1 MDTQANFYQPNR
13 NNKSG
18 GKNTGLII
26 AVSVLSAVLAIGIIF
41 VILVATDVISFGN
54 KDSGMTQQT
63 QMTEQTAQQEETAKT
78 EKKTAQTTPAAPQP
92 VAVGAT
98 MYVGNCNVSVTLRS
112 APSTS
117 SSELCQIPLAEEIY
131 VVEYTNDE
139 FARVRYNGTEGYVK
153 RAYIVSVRPKVYS
166 YDSQEAAQ
174 LVHNAVVAFVDGVNS
189 NSDAYVPAYYSGSA
203 AEEERKSVKSIAE
216 KVISEEII
224 SLNCHSVTR
233 VSATQVSV
241 IRDSVIRALYN
252 DNTVKDITERYKYT
266 VDISGTSYKI
276 VGLSKA

>member
-1 MDTQANFYQPNR
+1 MDTQNNYYQPPR
-13 NNKSG
+13 NNG
-18 GKNTGLII
+18 GKNTGLIV
-26 AVSVLSAVLAIGIIF
+26 AVAVLSAVLVIGF
-41 VILVATDVISFGN
+41 VFAILVAADVISFGG
-54 KDSGMTQQT
+54 KEQTPIQQT
-63 QMTEQTAQQEETAKT
+63 QVTDAIGTEEQAHKDETP
-78 EKKTAQTTPAAPQP
+78 AQTTPAAPQP
-92 VAVGAT
+92 IPVGAT

-153 RAYIVSVRPKVYS
+153 RAYIVSVRPQVYS

-189 NSDAYVPAYYSGSA
+189 NSDAYVSAYYSGSA
-203 AEEERKSVKSIAE
+203 ADEERKSVKSIAE

-241 IRDSVIRALYN
+241 IRDSVIRVLYN

>member
-1 MDTQANFYQPNR
+1 MDTQNNYYQPPR
-13 NNKSG
+13 NNG
-18 GKNTGLII
+18 GKNTGLIV
-26 AVSVLSAVLAIGIIF
+26 AVAVLSAVLVIGIVF
-41 VILVATDVISFGN
+41 AILVAADVISFGG
-54 KDSGMTQQT
+54 KEQTPIQQT
-63 QMTEQTAQQEETAKT
+63 QVTDAIGTEEQAHKDETPAH
-78 EKKTAQTTPAAPQP
+78 TTPAAPQP
-92 VAVGAT
+92 IPVGAT

-153 RAYIVSVRPKVYS
+153 RAYIVSVRPQVYS

-189 NSDAYVPAYYSGSA
+189 NSDAYVSAYYSGSA
-203 AEEERKSVKSIAE
+203 ADEERKSVKSIAE

-233 VSATQVSV
+233 VSAAQVSV
-241 IRDSVIRALYN
+241 IRDSVIRVLYN

>member
-1 MDTQANFYQPNR
+1 MDTQNNYYQPPR
-13 NNKSG
+13 NNG
-18 GKNTGLII
+18 GKNTGLIV
-26 AVSVLSAVLAIGIIF
+26 AVAVLSAVLVIGIVF
-41 VILVATDVISFGN
+41 AILVAADVISFGG
-54 KDSGMTQQT
+54 KEQTPIQQT
-63 QMTEQTAQQEETAKT
+63 QETDTIGTEEQDHKDETP
-78 EKKTAQTTPAAPQP
+78 AQTTPAAPQP
-92 VAVGAT
+92 IPVGAT

-153 RAYIVSVRPKVYS
+153 RAYIVSVRPQVYS

-189 NSDAYVPAYYSGSA
+189 NSDAYVSAYYSGSA
-203 AEEERKSVKSIAE
+203 ADEERKSVKSIVE

-241 IRDSVIRALYN
+241 IRDSVIRVLYN

>member
-1 MDTQANFYQPNR
+1 MDTQNNYYQPPR
-13 NNKSG
+13 NNG
-18 GKNTGLII
+18 GKNTGLIV
-26 AVSVLSAVLAIGIIF
+26 AVAVLSAVLVIGIVF
-41 VILVATDVISFGN
+41 AILVAAGVISFGG
-54 KDSGMTQQT
+54 KEQTPIQQT
-63 QMTEQTAQQEETAKT
+63 QVTDAIGTEEQAHKDETP
-78 EKKTAQTTPAAPQP
+78 AQTTPAAPQP
-92 VAVGAT
+92 IPVGAT

-153 RAYIVSVRPKVYS
+153 RAYIVSVRPQVYS

-189 NSDAYVPAYYSGSA
+189 NSDAYVSAYYSGSA
-203 AEEERKSVKSIAE
+203 ADEERKSVKSIAE

-241 IRDSVIRALYN
+241 IRDSVIRVLYN

>member
-1 MDTQANFYQPNR
+1 MDTQNNYYQPPR
-13 NNKSG
+13 NNG
-18 GKNTGLII
+18 GKNTGLIV
-26 AVSVLSAVLAIGIIF
+26 AVAVLSAVLVIGIIF
-41 VILVATDVISFGN
+41 AILVAADVISFGG
-54 KDSGMTQQT
+54 KEQTPIQQT
-63 QMTEQTAQQEETAKT
+63 QVTDAIGTEEQAHKDETP
-78 EKKTAQTTPAAPQP
+78 AQTTPAAPQP
-92 VAVGAT
+92 IPVGAT

-153 RAYIVSVRPKVYS
+153 RAYIVSVRPQVYS

-189 NSDAYVPAYYSGSA
+189 NSDAYVSAYYSGSA
-203 AEEERKSVKSIAE
+203 ADEERKSVKSIVE

-241 IRDSVIRALYN
+241 IRDSVIRVLYN

>member
-1 MDTQANFYQPNR
+1 MDTQNNYYQPPR
-13 NNKSG
+13 NNG
-18 GKNTGLII
+18 GKNTGLIV
-26 AVSVLSAVLAIGIIF
+26 AVAVLSAVLVIGIVF
-41 VILVATDVISFGN
+41 AILVAADVISFGG
-54 KDSGMTQQT
+54 KEQAPIQQT
-63 QMTEQTAQQEETAKT
+63 QVTDAVGTEEQAHKDETP
-78 EKKTAQTTPAAPQP
+78 AQTTPAAPQP
-92 VAVGAT
+92 IPVGAT

-153 RAYIVSVRPKVYS
+153 RAYIVSVRPQVYS

-189 NSDAYVPAYYSGSA
+189 NSDAYVSAYYSGSA
-203 AEEERKSVKSIAE
+203 ADEERKSVKSIAE

-241 IRDSVIRALYN
+241 IRDSVIRVLYN
-252 DNTVKDITERYKYT
+252 DNAVKDISERYKYT

>member
-1 MDTQANFYQPNR
+1 MDTQNNYYQPPR
-13 NNKSG
+13 NNG
-18 GKNTGLII
+18 GKNTGLIV
-26 AVSVLSAVLAIGIIF
+26 AVAVLSAVLVIGIVF
-41 VILVATDVISFGN
+41 AILVAADVISFGG
-54 KDSGMTQQT
+54 KEQAPIQQT
-63 QMTEQTAQQEETAKT
+63 QVTDAIGTEEQAHKDETP
-78 EKKTAQTTPAAPQP
+78 AQTTPAAPQP
-92 VAVGAT
+92 IPVGAT

-153 RAYIVSVRPKVYS
+153 RAYIVSVRPQVYS

-189 NSDAYVPAYYSGSA
+189 NSDAYVSAYYSGSA
-203 AEEERKSVKSIAE
+203 ANEERKSVKSIAE

-241 IRDSVIRALYN
+241 IRDSVIRVLYN

>member
-1 MDTQANFYQPNR
+1 MDTQNNYYQPPR
-13 NNKSG
+13 NDG
-18 GKNTGLII
+18 GKNTGLIV
-26 AVSVLSAVLAIGIIF
+26 AVAVLSAVLVIGIVF
-41 VILVATDVISFGN
+41 AILVAADVISFGG
-54 KDSGMTQQT
+54 KEQAPIQQT
-63 QMTEQTAQQEETAKT
+63 QVTDAVGTEEQAHKDETP
-78 EKKTAQTTPAAPQP
+78 AQTTPAAPQP
-92 VAVGAT
+92 IPVGAT

-153 RAYIVSVRPKVYS
+153 RAYIVSVRPQVYS

-189 NSDAYVPAYYSGSA
+189 NSDAYVSAYYSGSA
-203 AEEERKSVKSIAE
+203 ANEERKSVKSIAE

-241 IRDSVIRALYN
+241 IRDSVIRVLYN

>member
-1 MDTQANFYQPNR
+1 MDTQNNYYQPPR
-13 NNKSG
+13 NNG
-18 GKNTGLII
+18 GKNTGLIV
-26 AVSVLSAVLAIGIIF
+26 AVAVLSAVLVIGIVF
-41 VILVATDVISFGN
+41 AILVAADVISFGE
-54 KDSGMTQQT
+54 KEQTPIQQT
-63 QMTEQTAQQEETAKT
+63 QVTDAIGTEEQAHKDETP
-78 EKKTAQTTPAAPQP
+78 AQTTPAAPQP
-92 VAVGAT
+92 IPVGAT

-153 RAYIVSVRPKVYS
+153 RAYIVSVRPQVYS

-189 NSDAYVPAYYSGSA
+189 NSDAYVSAYYSGSA
-203 AEEERKSVKSIAE
+203 ADEERKSVKSIAE

-241 IRDSVIRALYN
+241 IRDSVIRVLYN

-266 VDISGTSYKI
+266 VDISGTSYKL

>member
-1 MDTQANFYQPNR
+1 MDTQNNYYQPPR
-13 NNKSG
+13 NNG
-18 GKNTGLII
+18 CKNTGLIV
-26 AVSVLSAVLAIGIIF
+26 AVAVLSAVLVIGIVF
-41 VILVATDVISFGN
+41 AILVAADVISFGG
-54 KDSGMTQQT
+54 KEQTPIQQT
-63 QMTEQTAQQEETAKT
+63 QETDTIGTDEQAHKDETP
-78 EKKTAQTTPAAPQP
+78 AQTTPAAPQP
-92 VAVGAT
+92 IPVGAT

-153 RAYIVSVRPKVYS
+153 RAYIVSVRPQVYS

-189 NSDAYVPAYYSGSA
+189 NSDAYVSAYYSGSA
-203 AEEERKSVKSIAE
+203 ADEERKSVKSIVE

-241 IRDSVIRALYN
+241 IRDSVIRVLYN

>member
-1 MDTQANFYQPNR
+1 MDTQNNYYQPPR
-13 NNKSG
+13 NNG
-18 GKNTGLII
+18 GKNTGLIV
-26 AVSVLSAVLAIGIIF
+26 AVAVLSAVLVIGIIF
-41 VILVATDVISFGN
+41 AILVAADVISFGG
-54 KDSGMTQQT
+54 KEQAPIQQT
-63 QMTEQTAQQEETAKT
+63 QVTDEVGTEEQAHKDETP
-78 EKKTAQTTPAAPQP
+78 AQTTPAAPQP
-92 VAVGAT
+92 IPVGAT

-153 RAYIVSVRPKVYS
+153 RAYIVSVRPQVYS

-189 NSDAYVPAYYSGSA
+189 NSDAYVSAYYSGSA
-203 AEEERKSVKSIAE
+203 ADEERKSVKSIVE

-241 IRDSVIRALYN
+241 IRDSVIRVLYN

>member
-1 MDTQANFYQPNR
+1 MDTQNNYYQPPR
-13 NNKSG
+13 NNG
-18 GKNTGLII
+18 GKNTGLIV
-26 AVSVLSAVLAIGIIF
+26 AVAVLSAVLVIGIVF
-41 VILVATDVISFGN
+41 AILVAADVISFGG
-54 KDSGMTQQT
+54 KEQTPIQQT
-63 QMTEQTAQQEETAKT
+63 QVTDAIGTEEQAHKDEMP
-78 EKKTAQTTPAAPQP
+78 AQTTPAAPQP
-92 VAVGAT
+92 IPVGAT

-153 RAYIVSVRPKVYS
+153 RAYIVSVRPQVYS

-189 NSDAYVPAYYSGSA
+189 NSDAYVSAYYSGSA
-203 AEEERKSVKSIAE
+203 ADEERKSVKSIAE

-241 IRDSVIRALYN
+241 IRDSVIRVLYK

>member
-1 MDTQANFYQPNR
+1 MDTQNNYYQPPR
-13 NNKSG
+13 NNG
-18 GKNTGLII
+18 GKNTGLIV
-26 AVSVLSAVLAIGIIF
+26 AVAVLSAVLVIGIVF
-41 VILVATDVISFGN
+41 AILVAADVISFGG
-54 KDSGMTQQT
+54 KEQAPIQQT
-63 QMTEQTAQQEETAKT
+63 QVTDEVGTEEQAHKDETP
-78 EKKTAQTTPAAPQP
+78 AQTTPAAPQP
-92 VAVGAT
+92 IPVGAT

-153 RAYIVSVRPKVYS
+153 RAYIVSVRPQVYS

-189 NSDAYVPAYYSGSA
+189 NSDAYVSAYYSGSA
-203 AEEERKSVKSIAE
+203 ANEERKSVKSIAE

-241 IRDSVIRALYN
+241 IRDSVIRVLYN

>member
-1 MDTQANFYQPNR
+1 MDTQNNYYQPPR
-13 NNKSG
+13 NNG

-26 AVSVLSAVLAIGIIF
+26 AVAVLSAVLVIGIIF
-41 VILVATDVISFGN
+41 IILIAANVISFGG
-54 KDSGMTQQT
+54 KEQTPIQQT
-63 QMTEQTAQQEETAKT
+63 QATDAVGTEEQVHKDETP
-78 EKKTAQTTPAAPQP
+78 AQTTPAAPQP
-92 VAVGAT
+92 IPVGAT

-117 SSELCQIPLAEEIY
+117 SSELCQIPLADEIY

-153 RAYIVSVRPKVYS
+153 RAYIVSVRPQVYS

-189 NSDAYVPAYYSGSA
+189 NSDAYVSAYYSGSA
-203 AEEERKSVKSIAE
+203 ADEERRSVKSIAE
-216 KVISEEII
+216 RVISEEII

-233 VSATQVSV
+233 VSATRVSV
-241 IRDSVIRALYN
+241 IRDSVIRVLYN

>member
-1 MDTQANFYQPNR
+1 MDTQNNYYQPPR
-13 NNKSG
+13 NNG
-18 GKNTGLII
+18 GKNTGLIV
-26 AVSVLSAVLAIGIIF
+26 AVAVLSAVLVIGIVF
-41 VILVATDVISFGN
+41 AILVAADVISFGG
-54 KDSGMTQQT
+54 KEQTPIQQT
-63 QMTEQTAQQEETAKT
+63 QVTDAIGTEEQAHKDETP
-78 EKKTAQTTPAAPQP
+78 AQTTPAAPQP
-92 VAVGAT
+92 IPVGAT

-153 RAYIVSVRPKVYS
+153 RAYIVSVRPQAYS

-189 NSDAYVPAYYSGSA
+189 NSDAYVSAYYSGSA
-203 AEEERKSVKSIAE
+203 ADEERKSVKSIVE

-241 IRDSVIRALYN
+241 IRDSVIRVLYN

>member
-1 MDTQANFYQPNR
+1 MDTQNNYYQPPR
-13 NNKSG
+13 NNG
-18 GKNTGLII
+18 GKNTGLIV
-26 AVSVLSAVLAIGIIF
+26 AVAVLSAVLVIGIVF
-41 VILVATDVISFGN
+41 AILVAADVISFGG
-54 KDSGMTQQT
+54 KEQTPIQQT
-63 QMTEQTAQQEETAKT
+63 QVTDAIGTEEQDHKDETP
-78 EKKTAQTTPAAPQP
+78 AQTTPAAPQP
-92 VAVGAT
+92 IPVGAT

-153 RAYIVSVRPKVYS
+153 RAYIVSVRPQVYS

-189 NSDAYVPAYYSGSA
+189 NSDAYVSAYYSGSA
-203 AEEERKSVKSIAE
+203 ADEERKSVKSIVE

-241 IRDSVIRALYN
+241 IRDSVIRVLYN

>member
-1 MDTQANFYQPNR
+1 MDTQNNYYQLPR
-13 NNKSG
+13 NNG
-18 GKNTGLII
+18 DKNTGLII
-26 AVSVLSAVLAIGIIF
+26 AVAVLSAVLVVGIIF
-41 VILVATDVISFGN
+41 VILVAADVISFGS
-54 KDSGMTQQT
+54 KEQTPIQQT
-63 QMTEQTAQQEETAKT
+63 QVTDAIETEEQVHKDETP
-78 EKKTAQTTPAAPQP
+78 AQTTPAAPQP
-92 VAVGAT
+92 IPVGAT

-131 VVEYTNDE
+131 VVEYTDDE
-139 FARVRYNGTEGYVK
+139 FARIRYNGTEGYVK
-153 RAYIVSVRPKVYS
+153 RAYIVSVRPQIYS

-189 NSDAYVPAYYSGSA
+189 NSDAYVSAYYSGSA
-203 AEEERKSVKSIAE
+203 ADEERKSVKSIAE
-216 KVISEEII
+216 NVISEEII

-233 VSATQVSV
+233 VSATRVSV
-241 IRDSVIRALYN
+241 IRDSVIRVLYN

>member
-1 MDTQANFYQPNR
+1 MDTQNNYYQPPR
-13 NNKSG
+13 NNG
-18 GKNTGLII
+18 GKNTGLIV
-26 AVSVLSAVLAIGIIF
+26 AVAVLSAVLVIGIVF
-41 VILVATDVISFGN
+41 AILVAADVISF
-54 KDSGMTQQT
+54 SGKEQAPIQQT
-63 QMTEQTAQQEETAKT
+63 QVTDAVGTEEQAHKDETP
-78 EKKTAQTTPAAPQP
+78 AQTTPAAPQP
-92 VAVGAT
+92 IPVGAT

-153 RAYIVSVRPKVYS
+153 RAYIVSVRPQVYS

-189 NSDAYVPAYYSGSA
+189 NSDAYVSAYYSGSA
-203 AEEERKSVKSIAE
+203 ANEERKSVKSIAE

-241 IRDSVIRALYN
+241 IRDSVIRVLYN

>member
-1 MDTQANFYQPNR
+1 MDTQNNYYQPPR
-13 NNKSG
+13 NNG
-18 GKNTGLII
+18 GKNTGLIV
-26 AVSVLSAVLAIGIIF
+26 AVAVLSAVLVIGIVF
-41 VILVATDVISFGN
+41 AILVAADVISFGG
-54 KDSGMTQQT
+54 KEQTPIQQT
-63 QMTEQTAQQEETAKT
+63 QVTDAIGTEEQAHKDETP
-78 EKKTAQTTPAAPQP
+78 AQTTPAAPQP
-92 VAVGAT
+92 IPVGAT

-153 RAYIVSVRPKVYS
+153 RAYIVSVRPQVYS

-189 NSDAYVPAYYSGSA
+189 NSDAYVSAYYSGSA
-203 AEEERKSVKSIAE
+203 ADAERKSVKSIAE

-241 IRDSVIRALYN
+241 IRDSVIRVLYN

>member
-1 MDTQANFYQPNR
+1 MDTQNNYYQPPR
-13 NNKSG
+13 NNG
-18 GKNTGLII
+18 GKNTGLIV
-26 AVSVLSAVLAIGIIF
+26 AVAVLSAVLVIGIVF
-41 VILVATDVISFGN
+41 AILVAADVISFGG
-54 KDSGMTQQT
+54 KEQTPIQQT
-63 QMTEQTAQQEETAKT
+63 QVTDAIGTEEQAHKDEMP
-78 EKKTAQTTPAAPQP
+78 AQTTPAAPQP
-92 VAVGAT
+92 IPVGAT

-153 RAYIVSVRPKVYS
+153 RAYIVSVRPQVYS

-189 NSDAYVPAYYSGSA
+189 NSDAYVSAYYSGSA
-203 AEEERKSVKSIAE
+203 ADEERKSVKSIVE

-241 IRDSVIRALYN
+241 IRDSVIRVLYK

>member
-1 MDTQANFYQPNR
+1 MDTQNNYYQPPR
-13 NNKSG
+13 NNG
-18 GKNTGLII
+18 GKNTGLIV
-26 AVSVLSAVLAIGIIF
+26 AVAVLSAVLVIGIIF
-41 VILVATDVISFGN
+41 AILVAADVISFGG
-54 KDSGMTQQT
+54 KEQTPIQQT
-63 QMTEQTAQQEETAKT
+63 QVTDAIGTEGQAHKDETP
-78 EKKTAQTTPAAPQP
+78 AQTTPAAPQP
-92 VAVGAT
+92 IPVGAT

-153 RAYIVSVRPKVYS
+153 RAYIVSVRPQVYS

-189 NSDAYVPAYYSGSA
+189 NSDAYVSAYYSGSA
-203 AEEERKSVKSIAE
+203 ADEERKSVKSIVE

-241 IRDSVIRALYN
+241 IRDSVIRVLYN

>member
-1 MDTQANFYQPNR
+1 MA
-13 NNKSG
+13 
-18 GKNTGLII
+18 
-26 AVSVLSAVLAIGIIF
+26 A
-41 VILVATDVISFGN
+41 DVISFGG
-54 KDSGMTQQT
+54 KEQTPIQQT
-63 QMTEQTAQQEETAKT
+63 QVTDAIGTEEQAHKDETP
-78 EKKTAQTTPAAPQP
+78 AQTTPAAPQP
-92 VAVGAT
+92 IPVGAT

-112 APSTS
+112 APATS

-153 RAYIVSVRPKVYS
+153 RAYIVSVRPQVYS

-189 NSDAYVPAYYSGSA
+189 NSDAYVSAYYSGSA
-203 AEEERKSVKSIAE
+203 ADEERKSVKSIAE

-241 IRDSVIRALYN
+241 IRDSVIRVLYN

>member
-1 MDTQANFYQPNR
+1 MDTQNNYYQPPR
-13 NNKSG
+13 NNG
-18 GKNTGLII
+18 GKNTGLIV
-26 AVSVLSAVLAIGIIF
+26 AVAVLSAVLVIGIVF
-41 VILVATDVISFGN
+41 AILVAADVISFGG
-54 KDSGMTQQT
+54 KEQAPIQQT
-63 QMTEQTAQQEETAKT
+63 QVTDAVGTEEQAHKDETP
-78 EKKTAQTTPAAPQP
+78 AQTTPAAPQP
-92 VAVGAT
+92 IPVGAT

-153 RAYIVSVRPKVYS
+153 RAYIVSVRPQVYS

-189 NSDAYVPAYYSGSA
+189 NSDAYVSAYYSGSA
-203 AEEERKSVKSIAE
+203 ADEERKSVKSIAE

-241 IRDSVIRALYN
+241 IRDSVIRVLYN

>member
-1 MDTQANFYQPNR
+1 MDTQNNYYQPPR
-13 NNKSG
+13 NNG
-18 GKNTGLII
+18 GKNTGLIV
-26 AVSVLSAVLAIGIIF
+26 AVAVLSAVLVIGIVF
-41 VILVATDVISFGN
+41 AILVAADVISFGG
-54 KDSGMTQQT
+54 KEQTPIQQT
-63 QMTEQTAQQEETAKT
+63 QVTDAIGTEEQAHKDETP
-78 EKKTAQTTPAAPQP
+78 AQTTPAAPQP
-92 VAVGAT
+92 IPVGAT

-153 RAYIVSVRPKVYS
+153 RAYIVSVRPQVYS
-166 YDSQEAAQ
+166 YDSREAAQ

-189 NSDAYVPAYYSGSA
+189 NSDAYVSAYYSGSA
-203 AEEERKSVKSIAE
+203 ADEERKSVKSIAE

-241 IRDSVIRALYN
+241 IRDSVIRVLYN

>member
-1 MDTQANFYQPNR
+1 MDTQNNYYQPPR
-13 NNKSG
+13 NNG
-18 GKNTGLII
+18 GKNTGLIV
-26 AVSVLSAVLAIGIIF
+26 AVAVLSAVLVIGIVF
-41 VILVATDVISFGN
+41 AILVAADVISFGG
-54 KDSGMTQQT
+54 KEQAPIQQT
-63 QMTEQTAQQEETAKT
+63 QVTDAVGTEEQAHKDETP
-78 EKKTAQTTPAAPQP
+78 AQTTPAAPQP
-92 VAVGAT
+92 IPVGAT

-153 RAYIVSVRPKVYS
+153 RAYIVSVRPQVYS

-189 NSDAYVPAYYSGSA
+189 NSDAYVSAYYSGNA
-203 AEEERKSVKSIAE
+203 ADEERKSVKSIAE

-241 IRDSVIRALYN
+241 IRDSVIRVLYN

>member
-1 MDTQANFYQPNR
+1 MDTQNNYYQPPR
-13 NNKSG
+13 NNG
-18 GKNTGLII
+18 GKNTGLIV
-26 AVSVLSAVLAIGIIF
+26 AVAVLSAVLVIGIVF
-41 VILVATDVISFGN
+41 AILVAADVISFGG
-54 KDSGMTQQT
+54 KEQTPIQQT
-63 QMTEQTAQQEETAKT
+63 QVTDAIGTEEQAHKDETP
-78 EKKTAQTTPAAPQP
+78 AQTTPAAPQP
-92 VAVGAT
+92 IPVGAT

-153 RAYIVSVRPKVYS
+153 RAYIVSVRPQVYS
-166 YDSQEAAQ
+166 YDSREAAQ

-189 NSDAYVPAYYSGSA
+189 NSDAYVSAYYSGSA
-203 AEEERKSVKSIAE
+203 ADEERKSVKSIAE

-241 IRDSVIRALYN
+241 IRDSIIRVLYN

>member
-1 MDTQANFYQPNR
+1 MDTQNNYYQPPR
-13 NNKSG
+13 NNG
-18 GKNTGLII
+18 GKNTGLIV
-26 AVSVLSAVLAIGIIF
+26 AVAVLSAVLVIGIVF
-41 VILVATDVISFGN
+41 AILVAADVISFGG
-54 KDSGMTQQT
+54 KEQTPIQQT
-63 QMTEQTAQQEETAKT
+63 QETDTIGTDEQAHKDETP
-78 EKKTAQTTPAAPQP
+78 AQTTPAAPQP
-92 VAVGAT
+92 IPVGAT

-153 RAYIVSVRPKVYS
+153 RAYIVSVRPQVYS

-189 NSDAYVPAYYSGSA
+189 NSNAYVSAYYSGSA
-203 AEEERKSVKSIAE
+203 ADEERKSVKSIAE

-241 IRDSVIRALYN
+241 IRDSVIRVLYN

>member
-1 MDTQANFYQPNR
+1 MDTQNNYYQPPR
-13 NNKSG
+13 NNG
-18 GKNTGLII
+18 GKNTGLIV
-26 AVSVLSAVLAIGIIF
+26 AVAVLSAVLVIGIVF
-41 VILVATDVISFGN
+41 AILVAADVISFGG
-54 KDSGMTQQT
+54 KEQTPIQQT
-63 QMTEQTAQQEETAKT
+63 QVTDAIGTEEQAHKDETP
-78 EKKTAQTTPAAPQP
+78 AQTTPAAPQP
-92 VAVGAT
+92 IPVGAT

-153 RAYIVSVRPKVYS
+153 RAYIVSVRPQVYS

-174 LVHNAVVAFVDGVNS
+174 LVHNAGGAFVDGVNS
-189 NSDAYVPAYYSGSA
+189 NSDAYVSAYYSGSA
-203 AEEERKSVKSIAE
+203 ADEERKSVKSIAE

-241 IRDSVIRALYN
+241 IRDSAIRVLYN

>member
-1 MDTQANFYQPNR
+1 MDTQNNYYQPPR
-13 NNKSG
+13 NNG
-18 GKNTGLII
+18 GKNTGLIV
-26 AVSVLSAVLAIGIIF
+26 AVAVLSAVLVIGIIF
-41 VILVATDVISFGN
+41 AILVAADVISFGG
-54 KDSGMTQQT
+54 KEQAPIQQT
-63 QMTEQTAQQEETAKT
+63 QVTDAVGTEEQAHKDETP
-78 EKKTAQTTPAAPQP
+78 AQTTPAAPQP
-92 VAVGAT
+92 IPVGAT

-153 RAYIVSVRPKVYS
+153 KAYIVSVRPQVYS
-166 YDSQEAAQ
+166 YDSQEVAQ

-189 NSDAYVPAYYSGSA
+189 NSDAYVSAYYSGSA
-203 AEEERKSVKSIAE
+203 ANEERKSVKSIAE

-241 IRDSVIRALYN
+241 IRDSVIRVLYN

>member
-1 MDTQANFYQPNR
+1 MDTQNNYYQPPR
-13 NNKSG
+13 NNG
-18 GKNTGLII
+18 GKNTGLIV
-26 AVSVLSAVLAIGIIF
+26 AVAVLAAVLVIGIVF
-41 VILVATDVISFGN
+41 AILVAADVISFGG
-54 KDSGMTQQT
+54 KEQTPIQQT
-63 QMTEQTAQQEETAKT
+63 QVTDAIGTEEQAHKDETP
-78 EKKTAQTTPAAPQP
+78 AQTTPAAPQP
-92 VAVGAT
+92 IPVGAT

-153 RAYIVSVRPKVYS
+153 RAYIVSVRPQVYS

-189 NSDAYVPAYYSGSA
+189 NSDAYVSAYYSGSA
-203 AEEERKSVKSIAE
+203 ADEERKSVKSIAE

-241 IRDSVIRALYN
+241 IRDSVIRVLYN

>member
-1 MDTQANFYQPNR
+1 MDTQNNYYQPPR
-13 NNKSG
+13 NNG
-18 GKNTGLII
+18 GKNTGLIV
-26 AVSVLSAVLAIGIIF
+26 AVAVLSAVLAIGIVF
-41 VILVATDVISFGN
+41 AILVAADVISFGG
-54 KDSGMTQQT
+54 KEQTPIQQT
-63 QMTEQTAQQEETAKT
+63 QVTDAIGTEEQAHKDETP
-78 EKKTAQTTPAAPQP
+78 AQTTPAAPQP
-92 VAVGAT
+92 IPVGAT

-153 RAYIVSVRPKVYS
+153 RAYIVSVRPQVYS

-189 NSDAYVPAYYSGSA
+189 NSDAYVSAYYSGSA
-203 AEEERKSVKSIAE
+203 ANEERKSVKSIAE

-241 IRDSVIRALYN
+241 IRDSVIRVLYK

>member
-1 MDTQANFYQPNR
+1 MDTQNNYYQPPR
-13 NNKSG
+13 NNG
-18 GKNTGLII
+18 GKNTGLIV
-26 AVSVLSAVLAIGIIF
+26 AVAVLSAVLVIGIVF
-41 VILVATDVISFGN
+41 AILVAADVISFGG
-54 KDSGMTQQT
+54 KEQTPIQQT
-63 QMTEQTAQQEETAKT
+63 QVTDAIGTEEQAHKDETP
-78 EKKTAQTTPAAPQP
+78 AQTTPAAPQP
-92 VAVGAT
+92 IPVGAT

-153 RAYIVSVRPKVYS
+153 RAYIVSVRPQVYS

-189 NSDAYVPAYYSGSA
+189 NSDAYVSAYYSGSA
-203 AEEERKSVKSIAE
+203 ADEERKSVKSIVE

-241 IRDSVIRALYN
+241 IRDSVIRVLYN

>member
-1 MDTQANFYQPNR
+1 MDTQNNYYQPPR
-13 NNKSG
+13 NNG
-18 GKNTGLII
+18 GKNTGLIV
-26 AVSVLSAVLAIGIIF
+26 AVAVLSAVLAIGIVF
-41 VILVATDVISFGN
+41 AILVAADVISFGG
-54 KDSGMTQQT
+54 KEQTPIQQT
-63 QMTEQTAQQEETAKT
+63 QVTDAIGTEEQAHKDETP
-78 EKKTAQTTPAAPQP
+78 AQTTPAAPQP
-92 VAVGAT
+92 IPVGAT

-153 RAYIVSVRPKVYS
+153 RAYIVSVRPQVYS

-189 NSDAYVPAYYSGSA
+189 NSDAYVSAYYSGSA
-203 AEEERKSVKSIAE
+203 ADEERKSVKSIAE

-241 IRDSVIRALYN
+241 IRDSVIRVLYN

>member
-1 MDTQANFYQPNR
+1 MDTQNNYYQPPR
-13 NNKSG
+13 NNG
-18 GKNTGLII
+18 GKNTGLIV
-26 AVSVLSAVLAIGIIF
+26 AVAVLSAVLVIGIVF
-41 VILVATDVISFGN
+41 AILVAADVISFGG
-54 KDSGMTQQT
+54 KEQTPIQQT
-63 QMTEQTAQQEETAKT
+63 QVTDAIGTEEQAHKDETP
-78 EKKTAQTTPAAPQP
+78 AQTTPAAPQP
-92 VAVGAT
+92 IPVGAT

-112 APSTS
+112 APATS

-153 RAYIVSVRPKVYS
+153 RAYIVSVRPQVYS

-189 NSDAYVPAYYSGSA
+189 NSDAYVSAYYSGSA
-203 AEEERKSVKSIAE
+203 ADEERKSVKSIVE

-241 IRDSVIRALYN
+241 IRDSVIRVLYN

>member
-1 MDTQANFYQPNR
+1 MDTQNNYYQPPR
-13 NNKSG
+13 NNG
-18 GKNTGLII
+18 GKNTGLIV
-26 AVSVLSAVLAIGIIF
+26 AVAVLSSLLVIGIVF
-41 VILVATDVISFGN
+41 AILVAADVISFGG
-54 KDSGMTQQT
+54 KEQTPIQQT
-63 QMTEQTAQQEETAKT
+63 QVTDAIGTEEQAHKDETP
-78 EKKTAQTTPAAPQP
+78 AQTTPAAPQP
-92 VAVGAT
+92 IPVGAT

-153 RAYIVSVRPKVYS
+153 RAYIVSVRPQVYS

-189 NSDAYVPAYYSGSA
+189 NSDAYVSAYYSGSA
-203 AEEERKSVKSIAE
+203 ADEERKSVKSIAE

-241 IRDSVIRALYN
+241 IRDSVIRVLYN

>member
-1 MDTQANFYQPNR
+1 MDTQNNYYQPPR
-13 NNKSG
+13 NNG
-18 GKNTGLII
+18 GKNTGLIV
-26 AVSVLSAVLAIGIIF
+26 AVAVLSAVLVIGIVF
-41 VILVATDVISFGN
+41 AILVAADVISFGG
-54 KDSGMTQQT
+54 KEQTPIQQT
-63 QMTEQTAQQEETAKT
+63 QVTDAIGTEEQAHKDETP
-78 EKKTAQTTPAAPQP
+78 AQTTPAAPQP
-92 VAVGAT
+92 IPVGAT

-153 RAYIVSVRPKVYS
+153 MAYIVSVRPQVYS

-189 NSDAYVPAYYSGSA
+189 NSDAYVSAYYSGSA
-203 AEEERKSVKSIAE
+203 ADEERKSVKSIAE

-241 IRDSVIRALYN
+241 IRDSVIRVLYN

>member
-1 MDTQANFYQPNR
+1 MDTQNNYYQPPR
-13 NNKSG
+13 NNG
-18 GKNTGLII
+18 GKNTGLIV
-26 AVSVLSAVLAIGIIF
+26 AVAVLSAVLVIGIVF
-41 VILVATDVISFGN
+41 AILIAADVISFGG
-54 KDSGMTQQT
+54 KEQAPIQQT
-63 QMTEQTAQQEETAKT
+63 QVTDAIGTEEQAHKDETP
-78 EKKTAQTTPAAPQP
+78 AQTTPAAPQP
-92 VAVGAT
+92 IPVGAT

-153 RAYIVSVRPKVYS
+153 RAYIVSVRPQVYS

-189 NSDAYVPAYYSGSA
+189 NSDAYVSAYYSGSA
-203 AEEERKSVKSIAE
+203 ANEERKSVKSIAE

-241 IRDSVIRALYN
+241 IRDSVIRVLYN

>member
-1 MDTQANFYQPNR
+1 MDTQNNYYQPPR
-13 NNKSG
+13 NNG
-18 GKNTGLII
+18 GKNTGLIV
-26 AVSVLSAVLAIGIIF
+26 AVAVLSAVLVIGIVF
-41 VILVATDVISFGN
+41 AILVAADVISFGG
-54 KDSGMTQQT
+54 KEQTPIQQT
-63 QMTEQTAQQEETAKT
+63 QETDTIGTDEQAHKDETP
-78 EKKTAQTTPAAPQP
+78 AQTTPAAPQP
-92 VAVGAT
+92 IPVGAT

-153 RAYIVSVRPKVYS
+153 RAYIVSVRPQVYS

-189 NSDAYVPAYYSGSA
+189 NSDAYVSAYYSGSA
-203 AEEERKSVKSIAE
+203 ADEERKSVKSIVE

-241 IRDSVIRALYN
+241 IRDSVIRVLYN

>member
-1 MDTQANFYQPNR
+1 MDTQNNYYQPPR
-13 NNKSG
+13 NNG
-18 GKNTGLII
+18 GKNTGLIV
-26 AVSVLSAVLAIGIIF
+26 AVAVLSAVLVIGIVF
-41 VILVATDVISFGN
+41 AILVAADVISFGG
-54 KDSGMTQQT
+54 KEQTPIQQT
-63 QMTEQTAQQEETAKT
+63 QETDTIGTDEQVHKDETP
-78 EKKTAQTTPAAPQP
+78 AQTTPAAPQP
-92 VAVGAT
+92 IPVGAT

-153 RAYIVSVRPKVYS
+153 RAYIVSVRPQVYS

-189 NSDAYVPAYYSGSA
+189 NSDAYVSAYYSGSA
-203 AEEERKSVKSIAE
+203 ADEERKSVKSIVE

-241 IRDSVIRALYN
+241 IRDSVIRVLYK